1 MWEILDALRA
11 WLNDNQGVL
20 ALVLFLATVLLGW
33 LSGIFSALRQK
44 PKFKVSLIDGPSFSC
59 TYPTG
64 NTYNG
69 YQTHKTGFSLYLK
82 VANIGSAPS
91 SIESVSIAYHW
102 HLRRFS
108 LLWLKYTIGWYWL
121 RYPTVAL
128 DDFQIKIGENIKF
141 FPFLMQRSS
150 ISGAQSETFLPPG
163 RSTNGIVYFEQG
175 ESYGGFMPSPN
186 KGYVKVKVALEDVY
200 GQKHVQNFKIPVVT
214 MEEALRFNPSFG
226 VTLTELNN
234 K

>member
-1 MWEILDALRA
+1 
-11 WLNDNQGVL
+11 
-20 ALVLFLATVLLGW
+20 
-33 LSGIFSALRQK
+33 
-44 PKFKVSLIDGPSFSC
+44 
-59 TYPTG
+59 
-64 NTYNG
+64 
-69 YQTHKTGFSLYLK
+69 
-82 VANIGSAPS
+82 
-91 SIESVSIAYHW
+91 
-102 HLRRFS
+102 
-108 LLWLKYTIGWYWL
+108 
-121 RYPTVAL
+121 
-128 DDFQIKIGENIKF
+128 
-141 FPFLMQRSS
+141 

>member
-1 MWEILDALRA
+1 
-11 WLNDNQGVL
+11 
-20 ALVLFLATVLLGW
+20 
-33 LSGIFSALRQK
+33 
-44 PKFKVSLIDGPSFSC
+44 
-59 TYPTG
+59 
-64 NTYNG
+64 
-69 YQTHKTGFSLYLK
+69 
-82 VANIGSAPS
+82 
-91 SIESVSIAYHW
+91 
-102 HLRRFS
+102 
-108 LLWLKYTIGWYWL
+108 TIGWYWL